1 MLVSE
6 LIDRT
11 YNEWLWPAGVDRPAF
26 DTLSG
31 NIDATTTS
39 ITLGGRLNKVPNDS
53 VIEIGSELVL
63 LSSTAGSVLTA
74 AQRGYLNTTGAPH
87 YSGDLVFVDPKFPRL
102 TMLNALI
109 AVVGMLG
116 PWGLY
121 WRKTTT
127 STIDRSAVV
136 ALPTGGK
143 KILSILER
151 SLGTDETYR
160 RLKPGQDWM
169 VFEEFTPAKYQL
181 LNGAEGAS
189 ITIVYTTDFTAPTA
203 ESEDIT
209 TYSGV
214 PATLAPF
221 LPLAVAGYALQG
233 REIPRVAVEE
243 IRRNLATQGIQVG
256 TALNI
261 GQQLL
266 GFFKNIYV
274 AAERRRQSELDPLGF
289 EWARR

>member
-39 ITLGGRLNKVPNDS
+39 ITLSGRLNKVPNDS
-53 VIEIGSELVL
+53 VHRDRQRADPAL
-63 LSSTAGSVLTA
+63 LDGRQRAHGRPARLPQHGRRPPL
-74 AQRGYLNTTGAPH
+74 QRGLGLRGPE
-87 YSGDLVFVDPKFPRL
+87 VPRL
-102 TMLNALI
+102 TMLNALT
-109 AVVGMLG
+109 AVVGMLR

-127 STIDRSAVV
+127 STIDRSAVA

-151 SLGTDETYR
+151 SLGADETYR

-169 VFEEFTPAKYQL
+169 VFEEFTPAKY
-181 LNGAEGAS
+181 S
-189 ITIVYTTDFTAPTA
+189 F
-203 ESEDIT
+203 
-209 TYSGV
+209 
-214 PATLAPF
+214 
-221 LPLAVAGYALQG
+221 
-233 REIPRVAVEE
+233 
-243 IRRNLATQGIQVG
+243 
-256 TALNI
+256 
-261 GQQLL
+261 
-266 GFFKNIYV
+266 
-274 AAERRRQSELDPLGF
+274 
-289 EWARR
+289 